1 MLIYAFNWA
10 VGYKKPKPAHTHS
23 FDKFSEI
30 EFLLRWQYMGEDCKK
45 EREMWECNKKCSNVH
60 TSLTAKCK
68 IVTKNSLF
76 MFLDTNYCLLFRFFF
91 FWVINC
97 MNYVTL
103 LCLQHLWFRQRSNNY
118 ILLMKTRL
126 PFKIGKWKLFCIYV
140 TGYKNNIVKSPV
152 GEHETTVKL
161 VSRNTNQKNLWLFL
175 KIPWGC
181 GAM

>member
-10 VGYKKPKPAHTHS
+10 VGHKKPKPAHTHS

-91 FWVINC
+91 FFLSDKL
-97 MNYVTL
+97 YE
-103 LCLQHLWFRQRSNNY
+103 LCNSFVPAAPVVQ
-118 ILLMKTRL
+118 TRL

>member
-10 VGYKKPKPAHTHS
+10 VGHKKPKPAHTHS

-91 FWVINC
+91 FFWVINC

-103 LCLQHLWFRQRSNNY
+103 LCLQHLWFRLVC
-118 ILLMKTRL
+118 LL
-126 PFKIGKWKLFCIYV
+126 
-140 TGYKNNIVKSPV
+140 
-152 GEHETTVKL
+152 KL
-161 VSRNTNQKNLWLFL
+161 VNENYFVYMSLDTKIILWKVLL
-175 KIPWGC
+175 GNMKQP
-181 GAM
+181 